1 MKRIMIKMP
10 LIVYIVAFPITLLF
24 MYFWVLSPVLSK
36 EYMVDL
42 KKAEAAQ
49 EKAQVLKPIQAILSA
64 NLIYSLENNV
74 NSAPS
79 IEVLVNGKNEEGKS
93 LYLRRMPDF
102 PFGIKVRL
110 QAQDGSVI
118 VNNLPDRLNEIC
130 NKGNIIC
137 E

>member
-1 MKRIMIKMP
+1 MKKNMRKLP

-24 MYFWVLSPVLSK
+24 IYFWVLSPILHESYAGNL
-36 EYMVDL
+36 E
-42 KKAEAAQ
+42 KAETAQ

-64 NLIYSLENNV
+64 NNFYSLENG

-79 IEVLVNGKNEEGKS
+79 IEVLVNEKNEKGKGI
-93 LYLRRMPDF
+93 YLKRMPDF
-102 PFGIKVRL
+102 PFGIKVKL
-110 QAQDGSVI
+110 KAQDGSLI
-118 VNNLPDRLNEIC
+118 VNNLPDRFNEIC